1 MPSCIGRWNALRPE
15 INPIPPARLLMTA
28 VRTASLRSLSPD
40 AGPPVLMAKRG
51 DRRALAQA
59 RAANYLAGDEIARFL
74 TRVNPSHWPPRV
86 IKQTIAT
93 IVELTLTEALA
104 RVHGDYFVDIVAYEQ
119 LHQECWRSPI
129 CSSTASL
136 ISFLRC
142 LAQVRS
148 PRFFRYSAWR
158 TAVTRECAAHCAGM
172 KAARIASPI
181 PASTMETRSTGEN
194 TA

>member
-1 MPSCIGRWNALRPE
+1 LHRGLERLASEHQSHPAGALVDDGRPDG
-15 INPIPPARLLMTA
+15 
-28 VRTASLRSLSPD
+28 SLRSLSPD

-119 LHQECWRSPI
+119 LHQEMLAVADLLVDGIVNQFPEMFGT
-129 CSSTASL
+129 SS
-136 ISFLRC
+136 
-142 LAQVRS
+142 LA
-148 PRFFRYSAWR
+148 
-158 TAVTRECAAHCAGM
+158 
-172 KAARIASPI
+172 
-181 PASTMETRSTGEN
+181 
-194 TA
+194 